1 MIPPFFVSVLSAAAS
16 HDQPET
22 TTRTDSEGLCQAY
35 DAAQRSGEDIA
46 PLPEGMSCIPQ
57 GLDVVLTPTADVK
70 LTELSNA
77 TVASPDSEAWIASD
91 TVHHLQEVR

>member
-22 TTRTDSEGLCQAY
+22 TTRTDSE
-35 DAAQRSGEDIA
+35 
-46 PLPEGMSCIPQ
+46 
-57 GLDVVLTPTADVK
+57 
-70 LTELSNA
+70 
-77 TVASPDSEAWIASD
+77 AWIASD